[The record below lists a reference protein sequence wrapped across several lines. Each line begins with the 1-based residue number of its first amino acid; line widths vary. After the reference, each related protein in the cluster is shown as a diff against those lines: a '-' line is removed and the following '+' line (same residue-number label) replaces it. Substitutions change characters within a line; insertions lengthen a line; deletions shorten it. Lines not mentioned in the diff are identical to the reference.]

1 MTLTKLPVEKLV
13 RGNEISGHNGGRGQ
27 ASRRAV
33 ESPYDQQIALM
44 PVAFEEGP
52 CSKLAE

>member
-1 MTLTKLPVEKLV
+1 MTLTKIPVEKLA
-13 RGNEISGHNGGRGQ
+13 RGNEISGQNGGRDR
-27 ASRRAV
+27 APRRAV
-33 ESPYDQQIALM
+33 ESSDDQQIALM